1 LDVLDN
7 EDDIKMSAM
16 FLMAC
21 RDKNQTKGMSV
32 PEITDFNMID
42 KDRFHLRAMLGKQNQ
57 INRKKKAELSLKK
70 HIPTVDEISL
80 LHELLFNKNTNNI
93 LENEITVNEHK
104 LEKVIYAHEQNKNVH
119 GKLFGG
125 NIMREC
131 FEIAFMTAYMLGNG
145 EIPELYHIGDTQVNL
160 KYI

>member
-1 LDVLDN
+1 MDVLDN
-7 EDDIKMSAM
+7 DDDIKMSAM

-21 RDKNQTKGMSV
+21 RDKHKIKGMSV
-32 PEITDFNMID
+32 PTLTDYNMID
-42 KDRFHLRAMLGKQNQ
+42 KDRFYLRNLLGKQNQ
-57 INRKKKAELSLKK
+57 INRKKKAELSLKR
-70 HIPTVDEISL
+70 HIPSVDEISL
-80 LHELLFNKNTNNI
+80 IHDLLYNNNEQI
-93 LENEITVNEHK
+93 LETKISDNESK

-131 FEIAFMTAYMLGNG
+131 FEIAFMAAYMLGNG
-145 EIPELYHIGDTQVNL
+145 EIPELYHIGDTQVKG